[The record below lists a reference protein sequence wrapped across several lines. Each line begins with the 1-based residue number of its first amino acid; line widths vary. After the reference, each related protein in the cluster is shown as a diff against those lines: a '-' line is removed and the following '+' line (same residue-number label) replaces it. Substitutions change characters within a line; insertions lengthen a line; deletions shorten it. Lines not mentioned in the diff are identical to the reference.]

1 MGTRPADGG
10 VQSPKAVS
18 TILTKPKVQSK
29 HSTFRFTYR
38 FHTVEQIQDLRGMP
52 WNRIFE
58 ADTCQIVPETI
69 PNLVLS
75 KMSVMPLSQFVF
87 GWSEIHTKTRNISRG
102 PRTSWTGASR
112 RCHGQG
118 EKCSRD
124 IPKKLGV
131 YSSTDA
137 HSHYNELHCAAA
149 PLASEG
155 DRAGSRS

>member
-1 MGTRPADGG
+1 
-10 VQSPKAVS
+10 VS
-18 TILTKPKVQSK
+18 TILPKPKVQSK
-29 HSTFRFTYR
+29 HSTFRFTYL

-58 ADTCQIVPETI
+58 ADTCKIVPETF

-87 GWSEIHTKTRNISRG
+87 GWSEVHNKTRNISRG
-102 PRTSWTGASR
+102 PRSSWTGASR

-124 IPKKLGV
+124 IQKNWV
-131 YSSTDA
+131 YTLRRMRTVTITSCTALLHRSPPRATAREADHRSAQLRKISS
-137 HSHYNELHCAAA
+137 
-149 PLASEG
+149 
-155 DRAGSRS
+155 